1 MDKSKVI
8 KKIKSAI
15 DNQYYVSFD
24 VKDSISRLAK
34 KNNILIVALIHSGMV
49 ELHGI
54 SFKRIG
60 IVKYQEGLEEKD
72 LKFLLIQNYDTDDIE
87 AHRFLDDISDSSNRW
102 RFSHDI
108 KVCLEFNL
116 SYLKEEDSQVYKLE
130 LMDHYEYDF
139 IYETFSI
146 KGEDWNGTH
155 CNGFIID
162 MDPIKKPEINLYHL
176 LFNIR
181 YLLSSYDTGK
191 NHLNCKIDES
201 NNIFFDLKV
210 STIIRDKT
218 FFIKIGRINKELSIG
233 VREEFTSKGYI
244 LKNIKSIDC
253 IFNIIFILIH
263 YALTDELKEKLNFK
277 ICTETEK
284 DWI

>member
-15 DNQYYVSFD
+15 DNQYYVNFD

-49 ELHGI
+49 ELNGI

-60 IVKYQEGLEEKD
+60 IVKRHEELEEKD
-72 LKFLLIQNYDTDDIE
+72 LKFLLIQNYDTDDID
-87 AHRFLDDISDSSNRW
+87 AHRFLDDISDNSNKW

-108 KVCLEFNL
+108 RVCLEFKL
-116 SYLKEEDSQVYKLE
+116 SYLKEDPQQVYCLE
-130 LMDHYEYDF
+130 LIDHYEYDL
-139 IYETFSI
+139 IYETFNI

-162 MDPIKKPEINLYHL
+162 MDPIKKPEIDMYHL

-181 YLLSSYDTGK
+181 YILSSYDTGK

-210 STIIRDKT
+210 RTIIKDKT
-218 FFIKIGRINKELSIG
+218 FFIKIGQINKELSIG
-233 VREEFTSKGYI
+233 VREEGTPEGFI

-263 YALTDELKEKLNFK
+263 FASTDELKKK
-277 ICTETEK
+277 S
-284 DWI
+284 

>member
-15 DNQYYVSFD
+15 DNQYYVNFD

-54 SFKRIG
+54 SFKRIS
-60 IVKYQEGLEEKD
+60 IVKRHEELEEKD
-72 LKFLLIQNYDTDDIE
+72 LKFLLIQNYDTDDIN
-87 AHRFLDDISDSSNRW
+87 AHRFLDDISDNSNKW

-108 KVCLEFNL
+108 RVCLEFKL
-116 SYLKEEDSQVYKLE
+116 SYLKEDPQQVYCLE
-130 LMDHYEYDF
+130 LIDHYEYDF
-139 IYETFSI
+139 IYETFNI

-155 CNGFIID
+155 CNSFIID
-162 MDPIKKPEINLYHL
+162 MDPIKKPEINIYHL

-181 YLLSSYDTGK
+181 YILSSYDTGK

-210 STIIRDKT
+210 RTIIKDKT
-218 FFIKIGRINKELSIG
+218 FFIKIGQINKELSIG
-233 VREEFTSKGYI
+233 VREEGTPEGFI

-263 YALTDELKEKLNFK
+263 FASTDELKEKLNFK
-277 ICTETEK
+277 ICTETEEG
-284 DWI
+284 

>member
-15 DNQYYVSFD
+15 DNQYYVSFN

-34 KNNILIVALIHSGMV
+34 KNNILIIAFIYGGMV
-49 ELHGI
+49 ELGGI
-54 SFKRIG
+54 DSKRIL
-60 IVKYQEGLEEKD
+60 IVKRLYDLEEKD
-72 LKFLLIQNYDTDDIE
+72 LKFLLIQNYDTDDID
-87 AHRFLDDISDSSNRW
+87 AHRFLDDISDNSNKW

-108 KVCLEFNL
+108 RVCLEFKL
-116 SYLKEEDSQVYKLE
+116 FSLKEDPQQVYCLE
-130 LMDHYEYDF
+130 LIDHYEYDF

-155 CNGFIID
+155 CTGFIID
-162 MDPIKKPEINLYHL
+162 MDPIKKPEINMYHL

-181 YLLSSYDTGK
+181 YILSSYDTGK
-191 NHLNCKIDES
+191 NHLNCKIDEF
-201 NNIFFDLKV
+201 NNIFFNLKV
-210 STIIRDKT
+210 HTIIKDKT
-218 FFIKIGRINKELSIG
+218 FFIKIGQINKELSIG
-233 VREEFTSKGYI
+233 VREEGTPEGFI
-244 LKNIKSIDC
+244 LKNIKSVDC

-263 YALTDELKEKLNFK
+263 FASIDELKEKLNFK

-284 DWI
+284 GWI

>member
-1 MDKSKVI
+1 MDKAKVI

-15 DNQYYVSFD
+15 DNQYYVSFN
-24 VKDSISRLAK
+24 VKNSISRLAK

-60 IVKYQEGLEEKD
+60 IVKRHDELEEKD
-72 LKFLLIQNYDTDDIE
+72 LKFLLIQNYDTDDID
-87 AHRFLDDISDSSNRW
+87 AYRFSDNFYDNYDKQK
-102 RFSHDI
+102 FSHDI

-116 SYLKEEDSQVYKLE
+116 SYLKEDPQQVYNLD
-130 LMDHYEYDF
+130 LIDHYEYDF

-162 MDPIKKPEINLYHL
+162 MDSIKKPEIDMYHL

-191 NHLNCKIDES
+191 NHLNCKIDNF

-210 STIIRDKT
+210 ITYTEDKT
-218 FFIKIGRINKELSIG
+218 FFIKIGQFNKELSIG
-233 VREEFTSKGYI
+233 VREEGTPEGFI

-253 IFNIIFILIH
+253 IFNIIFILIQF
-263 YALTDELKEKLNFK
+263 ASTDDLKKELNFK
-277 ICTETEK
+277 ICTTEK